1 MSQALDTIVSDKTID
16 QMVQKIVTQFDP
28 LQVILFGSYA
38 TGTPTLDSDLDLLVV
53 MPSDLPR
60 HKRSAQIR
68 LLFPSSPCPMDILV
82 YTPQEV
88 ERWSGVVNHIV
99 TNVMATGKVI
109 YERSAD
115 HVRSTVA

>member
-1 MSQALDTIVSDKTID
+1 MSQVLDTTVSDKIID

-28 LQVILFGSYA
+28 FQVILFGSYA
-38 TGTPTLDSDLDLLVV
+38 TGNPTLDSDLDLFVV

-68 LLFPSSPCPMDILV
+68 LLFPSAPCPMDILV